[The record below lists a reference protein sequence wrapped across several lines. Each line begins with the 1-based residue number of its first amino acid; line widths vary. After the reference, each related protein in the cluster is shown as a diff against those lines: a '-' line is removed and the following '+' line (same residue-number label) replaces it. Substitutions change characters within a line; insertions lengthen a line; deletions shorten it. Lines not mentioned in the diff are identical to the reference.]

1 MKGANRNTMDIKAKI
16 AQFLRELIQYNGKS
30 AQGKEAKYHTAQTV
44 LRNALTM
51 LQCTYEE
58 DDWNDEYVA
67 FTFDYQAGHFRAFTT
82 KSPSYFASI
91 YFYSIMSAPEEELSL
106 VRYICN
112 DFNDLP
118 SNIKVYYTFDSKEN
132 EYDINLC
139 ANIFLNGEI
148 DDPKTYLA
156 GQLNSFF
163 DFRRSIFEKYQDT
176 KKATLN
182 EVNKDKE
189 ANENNAKRELH
200 LFLETEMSHK
210 SPEPYAGGDTREL
223 RLLPMLEQLFE
234 LNDIEP
240 VSITSV
246 CGAETTTIT
255 DRAQMLD
262 YDPTTAIIAGEG
274 SEADFR
280 ADTAMINLVFSDPS
294 LPKTQ
299 RTISMHLQRE
309 ESTPFV
315 LYMRLSAML
324 IPLSPTSQHTLYS
337 VPNTIFSKSVIVAFD
352 KKSMEQKRQE
362 FQYMLNDAHD
372 KMAKGDTDAL
382 SDEQKMI
389 ADISNASLGSDL
401 YWGRKYMREKRYYEA
416 TLYLTNAYRVM
427 NGQISLLSE
436 TQLSVFHEVMY
447 ILGFCYC
454 EMQNYPQA
462 YFFLD
467 ALFHLNQL
475 NYTMEYVNCLVNS
488 HDFRARNL
496 VGELLKKVND
506 MEEECIANEEEL
518 EEGLKAFQNF
528 LRRRQVYVMIDNRE
542 YSEAKKLLSKLIL
555 DPDNSDFALNELA
568 YIQKITEDNA
578 DSDDNV

>member
-1 MKGANRNTMDIKAKI
+1 MDIKAKI

-210 SPEPYAGGDTREL
+210 SPGPYAGGDTREL

-280 ADTAMINLVFSDPS
+280 ADTAMINLVFADPS

>member
-1 MKGANRNTMDIKAKI
+1 MDIKAKI

>member
-1 MKGANRNTMDIKAKI
+1 MDIKAKI

-58 DDWNDEYVA
+58 DDWNEEYVA

-274 SEADFR
+274 AEADFR
-280 ADTAMINLVFSDPS
+280 ADTAMINLVFADPS

-578 DSDDNV
+578 DSADNA

>member
-1 MKGANRNTMDIKAKI
+1 MKGAKRNTMDIKAKI

-58 DDWNDEYVA
+58 DDWNEEYVA
-67 FTFDYQAGHFRAFTT
+67 FTFDYQAGHFRAFTA

-139 ANIFLNGEI
+139 TNIFLNGEI
-148 DDPKTYLA
+148 TNPKTYLA

-274 SEADFR
+274 AEADFR